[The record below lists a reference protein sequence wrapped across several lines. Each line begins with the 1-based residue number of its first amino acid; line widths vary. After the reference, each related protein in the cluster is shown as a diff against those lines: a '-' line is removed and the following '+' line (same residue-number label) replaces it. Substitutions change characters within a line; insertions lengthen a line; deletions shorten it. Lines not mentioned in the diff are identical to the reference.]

1 MTLDLRT
8 GQARPHRKE
17 DYITKV
23 CAVRAAED
31 KDCPLWFQFLE
42 RVTDGNVELQAYLQR
57 VAGYCMT
64 GVTTEHVLFF
74 LYGTGANGKGIFL
87 RTLAAIWG
95 DYAVTASMD
104 VFTEGKYERHP
115 TELARLRG
123 ARLVI
128 AQETEKGRH
137 WNESR
142 LKALTGGDKI
152 TARFMRQDFFE
163 FTPQFKLMIAGNH
176 KPSLKTVDEANR
188 RRIQMIPFTVT
199 IPEAE
204 RDLNLSN
211 KIKPEW
217 PGILRWALNGCL
229 EWQRLGLAPPPVVRD
244 ATDKY
249 LAAQDVVG
257 EWLDE
262 CCTFSPS
269 FTITKKAL
277 FESWKAWAES
287 RGHYAGSQRILM
299 ETIEGKYP
307 NLTEKRASDGKS
319 ALVGI
324 TLRP

>member
-1 MTLDLRT
+1 
-8 GQARPHRKE
+8 
-17 DYITKV
+17 
-23 CAVRAAED
+23 
-31 KDCPLWFQFLE
+31 
-42 RVTDGNVELQAYLQR
+42 
-57 VAGYCMT
+57 MT

-204 RDLNLSN
+204 RDLNLFN
-211 KIKPEW
+211 KLKPEW

-244 ATDKY
+244 TPTNISRPRISSANGSTNAAS
-249 LAAQDVVG
+249 LA
-257 EWLDE
+257 
-262 CCTFSPS
+262 
-269 FTITKKAL
+269 
-277 FESWKAWAES
+277 
-287 RGHYAGSQRILM
+287 
-299 ETIEGKYP
+299 
-307 NLTEKRASDGKS
+307 RASSSPKKRSSKTGRH
-319 ALVGI
+319 G
-324 TLRP
+324 LRPAVIMRGRNAS